1 MRIEPG
7 VAEEERSMRKSFAS
21 FTPVGPFLVTA
32 DEVPHP
38 DALQNR
44 LWVNGEL
51 RQDANTRDMIVDIPE
66 MIELV
71 SSVLALSPGDII
83 ASGTPEGVGPML
95 PGDVVTI
102 EIEQVGRMSL
112 HVIEA
117 AQVAPRAF

>member
-1 MRIEPG
+1 M
-7 VAEEERSMRKSFAS
+7 
-21 FTPVGPFLVTA
+21 
-32 DEVPHP
+32 
-38 DALQNR
+38 
-44 LWVNGEL
+44 
-51 RQDANTRDMIVDIPE
+51 
-66 MIELV
+66 
-71 SSVLALSPGDII
+71 LALSPGDII